1 MAILWFAKALQILI
15 LLLILVAGFGQA
27 VLQLWN
33 WLMPDDLRAARD
45 HVSGRRSG
53 LMALCWI
60 LFGGLRGGRTF
71 QRGWRHSWEG
81 RWQRMTP
88 EERERFRKGFEGR
101 CGPPGRGT
109 EARA

>member
-1 MAILWFAKALQILI
+1 MAIRWFAKALQIFI
-15 LLLILVAGFGQA
+15 LVLILVAGFGQA

-33 WLMPDDLRAARD
+33 WLMPPIFGLPAITFWQA
-45 HVSGRRSG
+45 VG

-81 RWQRMTP
+81 RWQRLSP
-88 EERERFRKGFEGR
+88 EERERFRKGLQGR
-101 CGPPGRGT
+101 CGPPAPGP